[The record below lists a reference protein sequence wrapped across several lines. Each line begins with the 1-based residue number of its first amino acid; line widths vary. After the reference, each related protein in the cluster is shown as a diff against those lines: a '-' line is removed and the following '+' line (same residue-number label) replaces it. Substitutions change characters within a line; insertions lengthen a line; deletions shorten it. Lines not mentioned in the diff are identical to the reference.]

1 MKATQRLVVGGLATL
16 LPLAGA
22 EAQARRDS
30 LPPRVII
37 QRTPSA
43 TELIARRR
51 ALELTPQQLTRL
63 DAIEREQYSAR
74 QAMRERMLQL
84 QDSVC
89 ANRRPCVLT
98 PEEGQR
104 FRAQRE
110 QMQPQR
116 EQMLRADSAA
126 RAQAYAVL
134 DGTQRERLQSMREQR
149 AVRGRAVMRERMAE
163 RRGPRAMGFRREGMR
178 GVRPERRQIERRM
191 RQFDGPRFRQFDR
204 PDAGPGL
211 RERMRPARPRPP
223 EAADRTDR

>member
-1 MKATQRLVVGGLATL
+1 MKATQLLVVGGLATL
-16 LPLAGA
+16 LPLAGG

-43 TELIARRR
+43 TDLIARRR

-134 DGTQRERLQSMREQR
+134 DGSQRERLQSMREQR
-149 AVRGRAVMRERMAE
+149 AVRDRAVMRERMAE

-178 GVRPERRQIERRM
+178 GAERRQIERRM

-204 PDAGPGL
+204 PGAGPGV

-223 EAADRTDR
+223 EGASRSDR